1 MPEAES
7 EVILLTLE
15 RAVSMY
21 FEQQAKKLG
30 PPDRMA
36 VTRFVSWCGPTRTL
50 SALTPHDVT
59 LFQEALGQNAAD
71 LSQRL
76 LPVKAFFSHAK
87 RRTWT
92 NTNLGVHL
100 RVKRDVRRLRDEAMQ
115 AAETEAAAAPDDDAV
130 QFTASGLKTAREELD
145 RLRAERPKIASDL
158 TEAMADKDFRENAP
172 LDAARDAQAMLE
184 ARIRDLE
191 QKVARSV
198 VVDGQASGPGVA
210 HIGSCVEVTN
220 LGTDRDGRYTLVGQT
235 EVDAAAGKI
244 SVASPMGKALV
255 GRRKGDEVSV
265 AAPSGTIR
273 FRIGSIDG

>member
-1 MPEAES
+1 MPEPEDDA
-7 EVILLTLE
+7 VLLTLE

-21 FEQQAKKLG
+21 FDQQAKKLEAI
-30 PPDRMA
+30 DRMA

-50 SALTPHDVT
+50 AALTPHDVT
-59 LFQEALGQNAAD
+59 LFQEALGENAAD

-92 NTNLGVHL
+92 HTNLGVHL
-100 RVKRDVRRLRDEAMQ
+100 RVKRDARRAR
-115 AAETEAAAAPDDDAV
+115 AAESLAAAPDEDAV
-130 QFTASGLKTAREELD
+130 AFTAAGLETARAELD
-145 RLRAERPKIASDL
+145 RMRAVRPKIAADL
-158 TEAMADKDFRENAP
+158 ADAMADKDFRENAP
-172 LDAARDAQAMLE
+172 LEAARDAQAMLE

-198 VVDGQASGPGVA
+198 VMDGNVSAPGIA
-210 HIGSCVEVTN
+210 HIGSCVQVTN

-244 SVASPMGKALV
+244 SVASPMGQALL
-255 GRRKGDEVSV
+255 GQREGDEVTV

-273 FRIGSIDG
+273 FRIDSVEA

>member
-7 EVILLTLE
+7 DVTMLTLE

-21 FEQQAKKLG
+21 FEQQAKKLE

-92 NTNLGVHL
+92 GTNLGVHL
-100 RVKRDVRRLRDEAMQ
+100 RVKRDVRRLRDEAVQ
-115 AAETEAAAAPDDDAV
+115 AATAADDDAV
-130 QFTASGLKTAREELD
+130 QFTAAGLKTARDELD
-145 RLRAERPKIASDL
+145 RLRAERPKIAADL

-198 VVDGQASGPGVA
+198 VVDGRASGPGVA
-210 HIGSCVEVTN
+210 HIGSCVQVTN

-244 SVASPMGKALV
+244 SVASPMGQALV
-255 GRRKGDEVSV
+255 GGRKGDEVSV
-265 AAPSGTIR
+265 AAPSGIIHL
-273 FRIGSIDG
+273 RIESIDG